1 MSFAISPARA
11 RRRALLERAD
21 LYPVVGAAHAAGRS
35 SEAVVAAVVA
45 AGCGIVQLREK
56 ELSKRALLALARR
69 VRALVPDDVLLLIDD
84 HLDVA
89 LAAGADG
96 VHLGREDLPLA
107 AARALAPDL
116 LLGASSHQRAEAEAA
131 AAAGADY
138 VNIGPIFPT
147 RTKAGAGPFLG
158 PRAIAA
164 IGPRLDVPF
173 TVMGGIHAG
182 NIDAVLAAGARRVA
196 VVTAVSRAPDPRR
209 AAAELRRR
217 IRAADHR
224 KSPEEPQI
232 TTG

>member
-1 MSFAISPARA
+1 MSPAVSPTRA
-11 RRRALLERAD
+11 RRRALLERVD

-35 SEAVVAAVVA
+35 TESVVAAVVA

-56 ELSKRALLALARR
+56 DLSKRALLALARR
-69 VRALVPDDVLLLIDD
+69 VRALVPADVLLLVDD
-84 HLDVA
+84 QLDVA

-116 LLGASSHQRAEAEAA
+116 LLGASSHDRAEAEAA
-131 AAAGADY
+131 VAAGADY

-147 RTKAGAGPFLG
+147 RTKAGASGFLG
-158 PRAIAA
+158 PQAVAA
-164 IGPRLDVPF
+164 IGPRLSVPF

-196 VVTAVSRAPDPRR
+196 VVTAVTRAPDPRR
-209 AAAELRRR
+209 AAEALRRR
-217 IRAADHR
+217 IRAGAGR
-224 KSPEEPQI
+224 P
-232 TTG
+232 